1 MDQPALFD
9 RYTQLLK
16 EFVALRSIS
25 TDPKYAEDIEKTAA
39 WLGNLLKEN
48 GFEVEIVK
56 GFGNPIVH
64 AQYKNTE
71 NGAQKKQHVL
81 IYGHYDVQ
89 PASKEE
95 GWSSDPFELTE
106 KNGRFLGRGAVDNKG
121 QIMIYLTTVIELIKQ
136 KKLGYDV
143 SFLIEGNEETGSA
156 GIDRFVEKNKEKLTA
171 DFLLVS
177 DGEITAGHPVIE
189 VGFRGVLN
197 VALTIETSTKD
208 NHSGLYG
215 GIIPNAATE
224 LTILLGKLFDQ
235 STNEQKINIKGFYD
249 NITPP
254 TPADITTNEKI
265 PFDKNELSEI
275 SGAKTFFAREG
286 WNIHTQLGFAPSLEI
301 TGIQS
306 GYTGVGF
313 RNSIPG
319 RATAKMNLRLV
330 HNQKPDD
337 IVKKFKA
344 FVAENLPSYC
354 SFTFEG
360 DESCPAVHL
369 NAEGPIFE
377 KATKLMED
385 VYKDSVLHK
394 YCGATIPLAV
404 LFEESL
410 QIPQLYIPMANEDC
424 NMHGAD
430 ENFTIDLIKKGLAF
444 AEAFLK
450 PRA

>member
-1 MDQPALFD
+1 LFIISAFLLFYPGDNYYTHIFAYNRELFSESNQLDDTFTAQDIPFVRD
-9 RYTQLLK
+9 R
-16 EFVALRSIS
+16 
-25 TDPKYAEDIEKTAA
+25 
-39 WLGNLLKEN
+39 N
-48 GFEVEIVK
+48 
-56 GFGNPIVH
+56 
-64 AQYKNTE
+64 
-71 NGAQKKQHVL
+71 
-81 IYGHYDVQ
+81 VQ
-89 PASKEE
+89 P
-95 GWSSDPFELTE
+95 F
-106 KNGRFLGRGAVDNKG
+106 
-121 QIMIYLTTVIELIKQ
+121 
-136 KKLGYDV
+136 
-143 SFLIEGNEETGSA
+143 
-156 GIDRFVEKNKEKLTA
+156 LTA
-171 DFLLVS
+171 QGVY
-177 DGEITAGHPVIE
+177 VI
-189 VGFRGVLN
+189 
-197 VALTIETSTKD
+197 D
-208 NHSGLYG
+208 
-215 GIIPNAATE
+215 
-224 LTILLGKLFDQ
+224 
-235 STNEQKINIKGFYD
+235 
-249 NITPP
+249 
-254 TPADITTNEKI
+254 
-265 PFDKNELSEI
+265 
-275 SGAKTFFAREG
+275 
-286 WNIHTQLGFAPSLEI
+286 W
-301 TGIQS
+301 
-306 GYTGVGF
+306 
-313 RNSIPG
+313 
-319 RATAKMNLRLV
+319 ATAKMNLRLV